1 MLVPKQ
7 DYHKWDNN
15 LKIECSD
22 RSIAPISYAHKIG
35 VTFMCMYRYISQ
47 DILNSYKKDY

>member
-7 DYHKWDNN
+7 DYHKQDNN
-15 LKIECSD
+15 LKIEYSD
-22 RSIAPISYAHKIG
+22 RSFAPISYAHKIG
-35 VTFMCMYRYISQ
+35 VTLMSMYLYISQ